1 MLFLGVRLEFI
12 ECRPGQIGG
21 RNVQGR
27 IRGLQMR
34 WLNSGGDEMTM
45 TDRNLRIVGMK
56 EWGAKDKQIAAY
68 FGLSEGRVKHILTE
82 MRRKS

>member
-1 MLFLGVRLEFI
+1 
-12 ECRPGQIGG
+12 
-21 RNVQGR
+21 
-27 IRGLQMR
+27 MR

-82 MRRKS
+82 MRRKAK